1 LLSAQQAGAR
11 AAYTL
16 VSVANT
22 RSMRNS
28 LRAGYEATG
37 LARLRIAHDD
47 AIDWP
52 EVLGTF
58 DRAGYGSACR
68 AWLMTAQRLPGQAP
82 PAGFA
87 PSLGALRMLAKWRP
101 NQIAAAHGGRRIL
114 RLSPRD
120 DRPAAR
126 RTDRAPAAPCPAAAP
141 ERIPALSEVLQGA
154 PGSGRLSLGGVGRRW
169 FSVDPG

>member
-68 AWLMTAQRLPGQAP
+68 AWLMDRA
-82 PAGFA
+82 A
-87 PSLGALRMLAKWRP
+87 PSGPSAASRLRAQPRR
-101 NQIAAAHGGRRIL
+101 ASHAGG
-114 RLSPRD
+114 
-120 DRPAAR
+120 
-126 RTDRAPAAPCPAAAP
+126 AAPKSD
-141 ERIPALSEVLQGA
+141 RR
-154 PGSGRLSLGGVGRRW
+154 GSWQSANPMAITAR
-169 FSVDPG
+169 

>member
-16 VSVANT
+16 VSVDNT

-28 LRAGYEATG
+28 LRTGYEATS

-68 AWLMTAQRLPGQAP
+68 AWLMIAQRLLGQAP

-87 PSLGALRMLAKWRP
+87 PSLGALRMLAERR
-101 NQIAAAHGGRRIL
+101 QIG
-114 RLSPRD
+114 SPRVMAIGESYGHH
-120 DRPAAR
+120 RAMIAR
-126 RTDRAPAAPCPAAAP
+126 
-141 ERIPALSEVLQGA
+141 LGA
-154 PGSGRLSLGGVGRRW
+154 GPIARQQLLARLLG
-169 FSVDPG
+169 

>member
-1 LLSAQQAGAR
+1 LLSAQQADAR

-82 PAGFA
+82 PAG
-87 PSLGALRMLAKWRP
+87 LRAQPRR
-101 NQIAAAHGGRRIL
+101 ASHAGG
-114 RLSPRD
+114 
-120 DRPAAR
+120 
-126 RTDRAPAAPCPAAAP
+126 AAPKSD
-141 ERIPALSEVLQGA
+141 RR
-154 PGSGRLSLGGVGRRW
+154 GSWQSANPMAITAR
-169 FSVDPG
+169 